1 MTDSTPSEES
11 PEDRFTRRYT
21 SRASAVV
28 VRESDQMRTG
38 IPATLHNVSTG
49 GLGLTIETEL
59 QLGEQIKV
67 RLSNEI
73 QRFKKEVRGTVRR
86 VTPTDEAAFFCGIEL
101 FTRLTPLE
109 VSYAVISAAKPGG
122 MPTLSVDDNR

>member
-38 IPATLHNVSTG
+38 IPATLHNVPTG

-73 QRFKKEVRGTVRR
+73 QRFKKEVRGKVRR
-86 VTPTDEAAFFCGIEL
+86 VTPTDEAAFYCGIEL
-101 FTRLTPLE
+101 YTRLTPLE
-109 VSYAVISAAKPGG
+109 VSYAKTSIVSHPDSDG
-122 MPTLSVDDNR
+122 PLWF